1 VSSAGGAGA
10 ASGTG
15 AVPKSRI
22 VFWVSGFGLAAAVS
36 GNIAVAGADF
46 ASNAAGAAYEF
57 VRTGTSWA
65 QKAKF
70 TDPSAAPNDS
80 LGFSVA
86 IAGQTA
92 LGGEPHHN
100 NLHGQVDLFPL

>member
-1 VSSAGGAGA
+1 MDPPSGAHPRRRRPVGGIGQN
-10 ASGTG
+10 
-15 AVPKSRI
+15 AV
-22 VFWVSGFGLAAAVS
+22 AVS

-46 ASNAAGAAYEF
+46 ASKAAGAAYEF
-57 VRTGTSWA
+57 VRTGTHWA

-70 TDPSAAPNDS
+70 TDPSGAPNDS

-86 IAGQTA
+86 IGAKTA
-92 LGGEPHHN
+92 FVGAPDHD